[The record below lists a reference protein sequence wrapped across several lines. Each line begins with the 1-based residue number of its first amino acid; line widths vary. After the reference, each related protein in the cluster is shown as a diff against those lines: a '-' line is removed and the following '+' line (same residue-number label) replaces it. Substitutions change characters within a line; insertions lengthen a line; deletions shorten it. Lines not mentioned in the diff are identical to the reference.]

1 MKRVMETDKA
11 ATAGELLEAVNR
23 MMLTVQCETEDFCA
37 NTFATTFVTI
47 NSDSLKLEL
56 VEETLTDG
64 SKVYNIELT
73 EVSK

>member
-1 MKRVMETDKA
+1 MKRVMEIDKA
-11 ATAGELLEAVNR
+11 ATAGELLEAVKG
-23 MMLTVQCETEDFCA
+23 MLRTVQCETEDFCA

-64 SKVYNIELT
+64 SKVYNIEIS
-73 EVSK
+73 EVCK